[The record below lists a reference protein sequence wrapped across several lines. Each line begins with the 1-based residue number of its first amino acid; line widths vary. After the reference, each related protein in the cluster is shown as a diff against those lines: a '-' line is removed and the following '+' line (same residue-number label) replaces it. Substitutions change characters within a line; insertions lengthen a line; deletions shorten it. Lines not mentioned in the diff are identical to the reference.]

1 MTLQNQI
8 EHFLVFRRDIDQPT
22 ESSYLVEL
30 HGFPFLY
37 GPN

>member
-8 EHFLVFRRDIDQPT
+8 AHFLVFRRDIDQST

-30 HGFPFLY
+30 HGDPFLY
-37 GPN
+37 DPD